1 MAIKSGETTY
11 HQAKRGIVQNG
22 LVLNLD
28 AGVDASYDGGTTWRD
43 LEGGNNGTLT
53 NMTDNFDSAN
63 GGSIVFD
70 GTDDRVEI
78 ADNDLFSFIG
88 SAFSLS
94 TWLKTSST
102 ISSSKGFI
110 CKGNTLYAGE
120 YVFHSYSDQVAFRL
134 TDNSTGAYRGISKGG
149 AIDQGVWTNF
159 VAVSDGT
166 QEISGMSIYK
176 NGVLL
181 SASDSSGGSFTGVQ
195 NTSTPLKVG
204 ARSNSE
210 VFDGSIGI
218 SLIYNRALTA
228 DEIRRNYLSTK
239 ERFA

>member
-102 ISSSKGFI
+102 ISSRKTIYIDPRRYRNFTTNIENITKINSFVSTIKTQTTTIAIAKISCVHI
-110 CKGNTLYAGE
+110 CKRTIIRPRKITPSRPRLG
-120 YVFHSYSDQVAFRL
+120 VA
-134 TDNSTGAYRGISKGG
+134 
-149 AIDQGVWTNF
+149 
-159 VAVSDGT
+159 
-166 QEISGMSIYK
+166 
-176 NGVLL
+176 
-181 SASDSSGGSFTGVQ
+181 SFTSRIQ
-195 NTSTPLKVG
+195 
-204 ARSNSE
+204 A
-210 VFDGSIGI
+210 
-218 SLIYNRALTA
+218 
-228 DEIRRNYLSTK
+228 
-239 ERFA
+239 

>member
-1 MAIKSGETTY
+1 MASKSGPDIIED
-11 HQAKRGIVQNG
+11 G
-22 LVLNLD
+22 LVLCLD
-28 AGVDASYDGGTTWRD
+28 AASKRSYPKSGTTWSD
-43 LEGGNNGTLT
+43 LAGSNNGTLT
-53 NMTDNFDSAN
+53 NGPTFDAGN

-70 GTDDRVEI
+70 GSDDRVEI

-102 ISSSKGFI
+102 ISNSKGFI
-110 CKGNTLYAGE
+110 CKGNTLFAGE
-120 YVFHSYSDQVAFRL
+120 YAFHSYSNQVAFRL
-134 TDNSTGAYRGISKGG
+134 TDNSTGAYRGVAAGA

-166 QEISGMSIYK
+166 QQISGMNIYK

-181 SASDSSGGSFTGVQ
+181 SVSNSSGGSFTGVQ

-210 VFDGSIGI
+210 VFVGSIAT

>member
-1 MAIKSGETTY
+1 MGSSYNPAIVTD
-11 HQAKRGIVQNG
+11 G
-22 LVLNLD
+22 LVLCLD
-28 AGVDASYDGGTTWRD
+28 AANKRSYPGTGTVWTD
-43 LEGGNNGTLT
+43 LKGGNNGTLT
-53 NMTDNFDSAN
+53 NGPTFSGAN

-70 GTDDRVEI
+70 GSDDRVEI
-78 ADNDLFSFIG
+78 PDSDLFSFVG

-94 TWLKTSST
+94 VWLKTSST

-120 YVFHSYSDQVAFRL
+120 YVFHSYSSQIAFRL
-134 TDNSTGAYRGISKGG
+134 TDNSTGAYRGVAKDP

-181 SASDSSGGSFTGVQ
+181 SVSDSSAGSFTGVQ
-195 NTSTPLKVG
+195 NTSTPLKIG

-210 VFDGSIGI
+210 VFDGSIGM

-239 ERFA
+239 ERYQ

>member
-28 AGVDASYDGGTTWRD
+28 AGVDASYNGGTTWRD

-53 NMTDNFDSAN
+53 NGPTLDRDN
-63 GGSIVFD
+63 GGSIIFD
-70 GTDDRVEI
+70 GSDDRVEI
-78 ADNDLFSFIG
+78 PDNDLFSFIG

-110 CKGNTLYAGE
+110 CKGNTLFAGE
-120 YVFHSYSDQVAFRL
+120 YAFHSYGSQIAFRL
-134 TDNSTGAYRGISKGG
+134 TDNSTGAYRGVATGG
-149 AIDQGVWTNF
+149 IDQGVWTNF

-181 SASDSSGGSFTGVQ
+181 SVSNSSGGSFTGVQ

-210 VFDGSIGI
+210 VFTGSIAT

-228 DEIRRNYLSTK
+228 TEVLQNYNVTRH
-239 ERFA
+239 RFGV